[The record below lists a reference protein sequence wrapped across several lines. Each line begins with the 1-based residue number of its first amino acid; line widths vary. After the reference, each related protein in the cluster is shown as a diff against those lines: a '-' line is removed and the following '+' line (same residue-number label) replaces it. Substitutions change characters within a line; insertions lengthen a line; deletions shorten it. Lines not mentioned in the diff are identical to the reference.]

1 MMARRVTEGVTMIR
15 MGGVNA
21 YLLEG
26 SEGLTL
32 VDAGRPGKVAR
43 IEEALRAGKHHPGD
57 VANVLITHYH
67 ADHIGGLAEVSR
79 KTGSAVHAHPLD
91 AELVRSGAPS
101 PPVTPR
107 SFLARLAIGLFGSKG
122 TDPATVDRELDA
134 GEDLPIAGGITAIH
148 TPGHTPG
155 HTSFLWLE
163 GGVLFAGDAA
173 SNLLGQLGPAPADED
188 PAEADRSF
196 GRLSSLEFD
205 VALFGHGRPVVGSAA
220 ARFRRA
226 ARRFAGR

>member
-1 MMARRVTEGVTMIR
+1 
-15 MGGVNA
+15 
-21 YLLEG
+21 
-26 SEGLTL
+26 
-32 VDAGRPGKVAR
+32 
-43 IEEALRAGKHHPGD
+43 

-67 ADHIGGLAEVSR
+67 PDHIGGLAEVSR
-79 KTGSAVHAHPLD
+79 KTGSAVHAHPLE

-101 PPVTPR
+101 PPVEPR

-122 TDPATVDRELDA
+122 TDPSTVDRELAA

-155 HTSFLWLE
+155 HTSYLWLE

-188 PAEADRSF
+188 PGGGSQLRPPGEPGVRRGPVRPRPAGGGVGSGSVPPGGSPTR
-196 GRLSSLEFD
+196 
-205 VALFGHGRPVVGSAA
+205 RPVGVQS
-220 ARFRRA
+220 RRLTD
-226 ARRFAGR
+226 